1 KCKEVTNM
9 RKTPGRLLDIGCAT
23 GGFLKVMASYGWKAY
38 GVELN
43 EEAVAFAK
51 REQNLNIV
59 KGDFLEVDFP
69 VGFFDVITLW
79 HVLEHLIDPSAVLK
93 KISSLLK
100 KNGILI
106 YAIPNINSLEYI
118 VFRRWWS
125 GWDVPRHLYTFSFY
139 SMTLLTK
146 KSNFRIIKTKC
157 FCGGY
162 DTFLMSLH
170 NFLEVKCMTV
180 RLRNCI
186 MKIVKNFSFRVISLP
201 FFYLLNLLKKGSTIT
216 YYLKKEE

>member
-1 KCKEVTNM
+1 
-9 RKTPGRLLDIGCAT
+9 
-23 GGFLKVMASYGWKAY
+23 MASYGWKVY

-43 EEAVAFAK
+43 EKAASFAK
-51 REQNLNIV
+51 REQRLNV
-59 KGDFLEVDFP
+59 VNGDFLEVDFP
-69 VGFFDVITLW
+69 EGFFDVVTLW
-79 HVLEHLIDPSAVLK
+79 NVLEHLIDPSAVLK
-93 KISSLLK
+93 KINSLLK

-106 YAIPNINSLEYI
+106 YAIPNIDSLEST
-118 VFRRWWS
+118 VFHRWWA

-146 KSNFRIIKTKC
+146 KSNFRIIRTKC